1 MYFAPQIRAPRL
13 LRPVFLKNPQLE
25 AAPPLVLRSSDATQ
39 DRPRKHGQDRRR
51 VRRRLG
57 IPKRPRKLFPQMG
70 YSQRIIDISKCG
82 FRREKQS
89 LKLHLLLARKPY
101 RLVSQGFCVR
111 KKVASRPRY
120 VRAIAMIFSTAA
132 DCPQTA
138 YVLFDSLREPSSRL
152 KAAHCRG
159 ASVTE
164 PDLSGSSTLPAR
176 AGRVLAEA

>member
-1 MYFAPQIRAPRL
+1 MYFAQQIRAPRL

-25 AAPPLVLRSSDATQ
+25 VAPPLVLRSSDATQ

-82 FRREKQS
+82 FRCEKQS

-111 KKVASRPRY
+111 KKVASRPRAREGRRRLQMQQPLMPRTGWRRFPS
-120 VRAIAMIFSTAA
+120 VEFQSRSF
-132 DCPQTA
+132 
-138 YVLFDSLREPSSRL
+138 LFPRNDF
-152 KAAHCRG
+152 H
-159 ASVTE
+159 
-164 PDLSGSSTLPAR
+164 GSKRTR
-176 AGRVLAEA
+176 